1 MKPAIRKRFSNKV
14 LASASSA
21 LSVPCIPG
29 REFKVPLSTR
39 CQRLPSLLITLFSL
53 LLFSP
58 FLAHAQGG
66 SVSCTPQ
73 GSAFCS
79 VPVGSASLQNQV
91 VVQAHRSGTV
101 AQVKVLTLGSPSL
114 DFFIPPS
121 PGFSCNGAL
130 LAAGTGACSQ
140 SIVFTPTFPG
150 LRAGAIVLLDSG
162 GVELGAALLSGTGSA
177 GLGVLVPGNTITVAG
192 VYRDWTSSE
201 DNIPATAA
209 NLDQPSSLVFDGA
222 GNLFIADSAHNRIRK
237 VTAPVPPATMG
248 TISTIAGTG
257 DGAYQ
262 GDGVPALS
270 TPLNT
275 PSGLAIDGAGNL
287 FIADTLNNR
296 IRKVDA
302 VTGIITTIAGNGE
315 PGSATKVGDGGLAVQ
330 ANLNQPQGVTVDANG
345 NLYIADTANQRIRRV
360 DAITGLITTVAGD
373 GQPSANGD
381 GKGTYTGDG
390 GPAAQAGLSLPY
402 AVAFDS
408 SGNMYIP
415 DSANNVIR
423 MVNSAGTI
431 STVQMPGGHTLN
443 TPSGVAVDAAGNL
456 YIADTQNSCIRKLD
470 FAAGTLVTLT
480 FNGANVVSPAG
491 IPGSA
496 QIYAPMGLWIDG
508 TGNVYFADFYDMLVE
523 EIQSSVSVLNY
534 TGTPVRQG
542 QQSAPQNQILENDG
556 NLPLTL
562 GSITFDANAAVN
574 AAKSSC
580 PDGSPTLAINSGCLV
595 AAIFA
600 PSAAGDPL
608 LGNIDVDDVSVN
620 PRLDIVLVGNATA
633 VNSTVTTLASNPNPS
648 AFGAP
653 VALAATITTGDNTGN
668 LTGTVSFYDGATLL
682 ASQVKVATPSVTVG
696 TTTTTTAGFTTASL
710 AVGTHALTAFYDNT
724 NDPTHFSSTSTPA
737 VNQVVREGTST
748 VLVSTANP
756 SAIGQNVTF
765 TATVAPSAGGGVL
778 PDGTVTFTDG
788 ATTLDTVALTASGT
802 AAFSTAT
809 LANGPHAI
817 TAAYSGDLA
826 IQVSPSVSASLGQDV
841 LAPSVAVVTSA
852 PNPSSFGN
860 PVTFA
865 VVVTSNGGAVPA
877 GSVAL
882 VDGARQIDSMTLDS
896 TTGSG
901 AFTLSS
907 LAVGPHPITA
917 SYAGDPYNRSS
928 VSPSITQIV
937 SQAQTATAASANP
950 NPAVVGAEVSISA
963 AVKAIQGVSSPS
975 GTVQFTDTVNG
986 ATANLGT
993 VPLSAS
999 GTAAIS
1005 PALAIGAHSIVA
1017 AYSGDTND
1025 TPSSSAPMVLV
1036 VQQAVTA
1043 TQIASSPNP
1052 SVVDTAAN
1060 FTASV
1065 SGNGGTPTG
1074 TVNFFADGLSIGSST
1089 LNAKGIATLAY
1100 SGLASG
1106 THAVTAT
1113 YSGDPNDQ
1121 ASTSSAISQV
1131 VGTIPTITALA
1142 SSGTPGSH
1150 SEIVLLSTVVGA
1162 SGPTPTGSIT
1172 FTTGT
1177 TTFGSA
1183 PLNSDGVASFVP
1195 NLAVGN
1201 SSVVAV
1207 YSGDPLHSPSTSP
1220 AVSIAGTVTSFAV
1233 TVLPASV
1240 TIATTQN
1247 ATVSVGLTSV
1257 EGFSDTIGLGCASL
1271 PAGVNCHFSSPTV
1284 ALGSN
1289 TTAAAQLIIDTN
1301 NPLGGGTSAS
1311 ISSHTRARPFLAGL
1325 LLPVCAVFCILFA
1338 RLRRSSFAS
1347 LLIHAAFA
1355 LACTLSLTACNAFTQ
1370 ASASPGTYVIQ
1381 VTGTGGHSNITQ
1393 YQNVTIHITK

>member
-1 MKPAIRKRFSNKV
+1 M
-14 LASASSA
+14 
-21 LSVPCIPG
+21 
-29 REFKVPLSTR
+29 
-39 CQRLPSLLITLFSL
+39 
-53 LLFSP
+53 
-58 FLAHAQGG
+58 
-66 SVSCTPQ
+66 
-73 GSAFCS
+73 
-79 VPVGSASLQNQV
+79 QNQV

-101 AQVKVLTLGSPSL
+101 AQVEVLTLGSPSL
-114 DFFIPPS
+114 DFSIPPS
-121 PGFSCNGAL
+121 PDFSCKGAL
-130 LAAGTGACSQ
+130 LVAGTGACSQ

-150 LRAGAIVLLDSG
+150 LRAGAIVLLDSS

-287 FIADTLNNR
+287 YIADTLNNR

-302 VTGIITTIAGNGE
+302 VTSIITTVAGSGA
-315 PGSATKVGDGGLAVQ
+315 PGSATQVGDGGSAIQ

-456 YIADTQNSCIRKLD
+456 YIADTQNSCIRKLN
-470 FAAGTLVTLT
+470 FAAGTLVALT

-542 QQSAPQNQILENDG
+542 QQSAPQYQVLENDG

-562 GSITFDANAAVN
+562 GSVTLDANAAVN

-653 VALAATITTGDNTGN
+653 VALAATITTGANTGN

-756 SAIGQNVTF
+756 SAIGQNV
-765 TATVAPSAGGGVL
+765 
-778 PDGTVTFTDG
+778 
-788 ATTLDTVALTASGT
+788 TVALTASGT

-975 GTVQFTDTVNG
+975 GTVQFTDG

-1005 PALAIGAHSIVA
+1005 PALAIGAHSIVS

-1025 TPSSSAPMVLV
+1025 SASTSAPLVLA
-1036 VQQAVTA
+1036 VQQAVTSA
-1043 TQIASSPNP
+1043 QIASSPNP
-1052 SVVDTAAN
+1052 SVVDTAAT

-1089 LNAKGIATLAY
+1089 LSAKGIATLAY
-1100 SGLASG
+1100 SGLTSG
-1106 THAVTAT
+1106 THAVKAT
-1113 YSGDPNDQ
+1113 YAGDTNDQ
-1121 ASTSSAISQV
+1121 PSTSSAISQI
-1131 VGTIPTITALA
+1131 VGTIPTVTALA
-1142 SSGTPGSH
+1142 SSGTPGPN
-1150 SEIVLLSTVVGA
+1150 SEVVLLSTVVGA

-1177 TTFGSA
+1177 TT
-1183 PLNSDGVASFVP
+1183 
-1195 NLAVGN
+1195 
-1201 SSVVAV
+1201 
-1207 YSGDPLHSPSTSP
+1207 
-1220 AVSIAGTVTSFAV
+1220 
-1233 TVLPASV
+1233 
-1240 TIATTQN
+1240 
-1247 ATVSVGLTSV
+1247 
-1257 EGFSDTIGLGCASL
+1257 
-1271 PAGVNCHFSSPTV
+1271 
-1284 ALGSN
+1284 
-1289 TTAAAQLIIDTN
+1289 
-1301 NPLGGGTSAS
+1301 LGG
-1311 ISSHTRARPFLAGL
+1311 R
-1325 LLPVCAVFCILFA
+1325 
-1338 RLRRSSFAS
+1338 RL
-1347 LLIHAAFA
+1347 
-1355 LACTLSLTACNAFTQ
+1355 
-1370 ASASPGTYVIQ
+1370 
-1381 VTGTGGHSNITQ
+1381 
-1393 YQNVTIHITK
+1393 